1 VIFENEEESC
11 INIIKSIQNEKIL
24 LVTSGSEA
32 DRILSFDIDD
42 GQSIHKRVHSVF
54 IFCYEKDKYLKIC
67 YQNIRKSMDYT
78 PISKN

>member
-1 VIFENEEESC
+1 VIFEKEEESC

-32 DRILSFDIDD
+32 DRILSFDID

-67 YQNIRKSMDYT
+67 YQNIRKSMEYT
-78 PISKN
+78 LISKN